1 MFSTTFDKILC
12 FLGPHKMK
20 MSHYFSVSDALRNL
34 GNPPPPAPRFLV
46 WKASPG
52 HIPRHLEGEGGKL
65 VIQGEFLKLL
75 QLEQSDIALK
85 SIIYGVPKRVM
96 AFVVRAASN
105 TRYNC
110 VQLENSLFKIN
121 FVVGRGV
128 GLVWYS
134 CIPSFNFLLW
144 LELVKK
150 FTVVVSGRWVN
161 LKSSEMF
168 YKFKFKSLGL
178 FCL

>member
-1 MFSTTFDKILC
+1 MPSGTREI
-12 FLGPHKMK
+12 
-20 MSHYFSVSDALRNL
+20 
-34 GNPPPPAPRFLV
+34 PPPPAPRFLV
-46 WKASPG
+46 WKASRG
-52 HIPRHLEGEGGKL
+52 HIPKHLEGEGGKL

-121 FVVGRGV
+121 SWWGGGSVWFGIVVYQVSTSYYG
-128 GLVWYS
+128 WNWS
-134 CIPSFNFLLW
+134 KSLLW
-144 LELVKK
+144 WWVAGGWILKAAK
-150 FTVVVSGRWVN
+150 CFTNLN
-161 LKSSEMF
+161 LKALGCSVYNKRDRSKHYF
-168 YKFKFKSLGL
+168 YGCGVWGCHVIFH
-178 FCL
+178 

>member
-1 MFSTTFDKILC
+1 
-12 FLGPHKMK
+12 
-20 MSHYFSVSDALRNL
+20 
-34 GNPPPPAPRFLV
+34 
-46 WKASPG
+46 
-52 HIPRHLEGEGGKL
+52 
-65 VIQGEFLKLL
+65 
-75 QLEQSDIALK
+75 
-85 SIIYGVPKRVM
+85 M

>member
-20 MSHYFSVSDALRNL
+20 MSHYF
-34 GNPPPPAPRFLV
+34 
-46 WKASPG
+46 SPG

-121 FVVGRGV
+121 FVVGRGEGGRF
-128 GLVWYS
+128 GLV
-134 CIPSFNFLLW
+134 
-144 LELVKK
+144 
-150 FTVVVSGRWVN
+150 
-161 LKSSEMF
+161 
-168 YKFKFKSLGL
+168 
-178 FCL
+178 